1 MRHKLHPPAGSCYS
15 IRVRRFERVARA
27 AIARAGGLIR
37 TRHGGRHAVAYKSA
51 VDVVTATDRQAE
63 LIIVEA
69 LHGAFPDH
77 GIVSEESPP
86 LAARSDYV
94 WYVDPLDGTT
104 NFVHGYPHCAVSI
117 ALAHRGELALGL
129 VHDPLRRE
137 TFSAQRGG
145 GAQLNGHSIDVSDV
159 EDLSH
164 ALVGAGFPH
173 DRREHADAYV
183 PSVQAGIV
191 RTRSLRW
198 SGSAALDL
206 CYVACGRLDA
216 YWEWHLGPW
225 DVGAGRLIVE
235 EAGGKVTD
243 FSGGSHTLLGPETA
257 ASNGHLHEALVTML
271 TDARRTGSARPT

>member
-1 MRHKLHPPAGSCYS
+1 M
-15 IRVRRFERVARA
+15 RRFERVARA
-27 AIARAGGLIR
+27 AIARAGALIR

-63 LIIVEA
+63 LIILEA
-69 LHGAFPDH
+69 LQGSFPDH

-86 LAARSDYV
+86 RAARSPYV

-117 ALAHRGELALGL
+117 ALEHRGELVLGL

-145 GAQLNGHSIDVSDV
+145 GAHLNGRRIAVSDV
-159 EDLSH
+159 DNLSH
-164 ALVGAGFPH
+164 ALAGAGFPY
-173 DRREHADAYV
+173 DRRDHANVYV
-183 PSVQAGIV
+183 PVIQAGIE

-206 CYVACGRLDA
+206 SYVACGRLDA
-216 YWEWHLGPW
+216 YWEWHLRPW

-235 EAGGKVTD
+235 EAGGRVTD
-243 FSGGSHTLLGPETA
+243 FAGGAHELTGAETA
-257 ASNGHLHEALVTML
+257 ASNGHLHEALVAML
-271 TDARRTGSARPT
+271 TAGQARARHGSGSS

>member
-1 MRHKLHPPAGSCYS
+1 
-15 IRVRRFERVARA
+15 VRRFERVARA
-27 AIARAGGLIR
+27 AISRAGALIR
-37 TRHGGRHAVAYKSA
+37 TRHGGRHVVAYKSA

-69 LHGAFPDH
+69 LKGSFPDH
-77 GIVSEESPP
+77 GIVSEESPSR
-86 LAARSDYV
+86 AARSQYV

-117 ALAHRGELALGL
+117 ALEHRGELVLGL

-145 GAQLNGHSIDVSDV
+145 GAHMNGCRISVSDV
-159 EDLSH
+159 DDLSH
-164 ALVGAGFPH
+164 ALVGAGFPY
-173 DRREHADAYV
+173 DRRNHAGAYV
-183 PSVQAGIV
+183 PVVQSAV
-191 RTRSLRW
+191 ERTRSLRW

-216 YWEWHLGPW
+216 YWEWHLHAW

-235 EAGGKVTD
+235 EAGGRVTD
-243 FSGGSHTLLGPETA
+243 FAGGSHTLAGAETA
-257 ASNGHLHEALVTML
+257 ASNSRLHAALVSML
-271 TDARRTGSARPT
+271 ADGRARARDGSGST